1 MASDKSEWELSEFG
15 NLIETE
21 NEKYGEIVQIAER
34 RRTAEKYVKI
44 RKIRQEMTW
53 GVRVTKTLY
62 IFYYGP
68 YVAYKESILA
78 ELVPPFQFYLRDKQ
92 FYTTYKGTLF
102 RLPDGYTFKFYENAV
117 ECWYHNAILSDKKQL
132 KILVRYNFDKFVRAL
147 ETIGEPTAAIIQYDY
162 NTCLSSISPFS
173 ESEDEES
180 ETDDEDD
187 RYEGEEQDHSI
198 NKMFP
203 FSFSGDEES
212 ESDDEDDRSE
222 REEQDHSINKIFPF
236 SFSGDEETKSD
247 DEDDRSEREAQDHS
261 LNKIFPFSFS
271 GDEESESDY
280 EDEGSEREE
289 QDRSIN
295 KIFPFSFSGD
305 EDEESD
311 SKSDCSDESKSVAE
325 FDDGDEP
332 DEEEQHDQSDDE
344 LPMMVTPFRESDNE
358 ENESC
363 YDSDDEDERSEG
375 EKLDNSIAEI
385 SSFSESV
392 YKESESDSESDCN
405 DEYKSVAEYDH
416 EDEPDEEEEHDQF
429 DDDLPML
436 IFQFSESDDEESESY
451 NGSDDEDEQSEEEEL
466 DEITE
471 DQKEMYFAKEEDNAK
486 KFDSEDV
493 PHLQLLHCRE
503 EVSQECDS
511 EEFYLGILFGAEE
524 RDHNLNSVKVSS
536 LCSLVEKVEP
546 DDVWDSED
554 ESNKD
559 QFNEIEA
566 HGPPNQNKQQQQHCS
581 EHMIEHRPNKN
592 TKKRKNIFMG
602 WVCSKILKIFIK
614 TKVFL

>member
-1 MASDKSEWELSEFG
+1 MAYDKSEWELSEFG

-21 NEKYGEIVQIAER
+21 NEKYGEIIQIAER

-53 GVRVTKTLY
+53 GVRLTKTLIICY
-62 IFYYGP
+62 CGP

-92 FYTTYKGTLF
+92 FYTTYKGTPF

-117 ECWYHNAILSDKKQL
+117 ECWHHNAILSDKKQM
-132 KILVRYNFDKFVRAL
+132 KILARYNFDKFVRAL
-147 ETIGEPTAAIIQYDY
+147 ETIGEPTAATIQFDYD
-162 NTCLSSISPFS
+162 TCMSSISPFS

-187 RYEGEEQDHSI
+187 RCEGEEQDHSI
-198 NKMFP
+198 NKIFP
-203 FSFSGDEES
+203 FSFSGDEET
-212 ESDDEDDRSE
+212 ESDDEDDRTE

-271 GDEESESDY
+271 GDE
-280 EDEGSEREE
+280 
-289 QDRSIN
+289 
-295 KIFPFSFSGD
+295 
-305 EDEESD
+305 DEESD
-311 SKSDCSDESKSVAE
+311 SKSDCSDESKSI
-325 FDDGDEP
+325 DDGDEP

-358 ENESC
+358 ENES
-363 YDSDDEDERSEG
+363 YYESDDEDEHSEG
-375 EKLDNSIAEI
+375 EKQDNSIVEM

-416 EDEPDEEEEHDQF
+416 EDEPDEEEEHDQS

-436 IFQFSESDDEESESY
+436 IFQFSESDKEESESY
-451 NGSDDEDEQSEEEEL
+451 NGSDEEDEQSEEEEP

-471 DQKEMYFAKEEDNAK
+471 DQEEMYFAKEEDNDK
-486 KFDSEDV
+486 KYDSEDA
-493 PHLQLLHCRE
+493 PSLQLLHCRE
-503 EVSQECDS
+503 EVSQKCDA
-511 EEFYLGILFGAEE
+511 EEFELGILFGAEE
-524 RDHNLNSVKVSS
+524 HDHNLNSVKVGS

-566 HGPPNQNKQQQQHCS
+566 QGPPNQKQQQQQHCS
-581 EHMIEHRPNKN
+581 EHVMEHRPNKN
-592 TKKRKNIFMG
+592 TKKRKNILMG
-602 WVCSKILKIFIK
+602 WVCSRILKIFIK
-614 TKVFL
+614 SQVLL

>member
-34 RRTAEKYVKI
+34 RRTAEKYIKI

-53 GVRVTKTLY
+53 GVRVTKTLIICY
-62 IFYYGP
+62 CGP

-92 FYTTYKGTLF
+92 FYTTYKGTPF

-147 ETIGEPTAAIIQYDY
+147 ETIGEPTAATIQYDY
-162 NTCLSSISPFS
+162 ETCLSSISPFS

-222 REEQDHSINKIFPF
+222 REEQDYSINKIFPF

-271 GDEESESDY
+271 GDEESESDD

-311 SKSDCSDESKSVAE
+311 SKSDCSDESKSI
-325 FDDGDEP
+325 DDGDEP

-344 LPMMVTPFRESDNE
+344 LPMMVTPRESDNE
-358 ENESC
+358 ENES
-363 YDSDDEDERSEG
+363 YYE
-375 EKLDNSIAEI
+375 
-385 SSFSESV
+385 
-392 YKESESDSESDCN
+392 
-405 DEYKSVAEYDH
+405 
-416 EDEPDEEEEHDQF
+416 
-429 DDDLPML
+429 
-436 IFQFSESDDEESESY
+436 
-451 NGSDDEDEQSEEEEL
+451 SDDEDEQIEEEEL

-471 DQKEMYFAKEEDNAK
+471 DQEEMYFAKEEDNAK

-493 PHLQLLHCRE
+493 PHLQVLHCRE
-503 EVSQECDS
+503 EVNQKCDP
-511 EEFYLGILFGAEE
+511 EEFDLGILFGAEE

-566 HGPPNQNKQQQQHCS
+566 QGPPNQKQQQHCS

-614 TKVFL
+614 SKVLL

>member
-21 NEKYGEIVQIAER
+21 NEKYGEIIQIAER
-34 RRTAEKYVKI
+34 KRTAEKYVRI

-53 GVRVTKTLY
+53 GVRLTKTLIICY
-62 IFYYGP
+62 CGP

-92 FYTTYKGTLF
+92 FYTTYKGTPF
-102 RLPDGYTFKFYENAV
+102 RLPNGYTFTFYENAV

-147 ETIGEPTAAIIQYDY
+147 ETIGEPAAATIQYDY
-162 NTCLSSISPFS
+162 ETCLSSISPFS

-187 RYEGEEQDHSI
+187 RYEGEEQDRSI
-198 NKMFP
+198 NKIFP
-203 FSFSGDEES
+203 FSFSGDDET
-212 ESDDEDDRSE
+212 ESDGEDHRSE

-236 SFSGDEETKSD
+236 SFSGDEES
-247 DEDDRSEREAQDHS
+247 
-261 LNKIFPFSFS
+261 
-271 GDEESESDY
+271 
-280 EDEGSEREE
+280 
-289 QDRSIN
+289 
-295 KIFPFSFSGD
+295 
-305 EDEESD
+305 ESD

-332 DEEEQHDQSDDE
+332 FEEEEHDQSDDD
-344 LPMMVTPFRESDNE
+344 LPMLVTPFSSSDNE
-358 ENESC
+358 ESES
-363 YDSDDEDERSEG
+363 YYESDEEDEHSEG
-375 EKLDNSIAEI
+375 EKQDNSM
-385 SSFSESV
+385 SSFSESI
-392 YKESESDSESDCN
+392 YEESESDSKSDCN

-416 EDEPDEEEEHDQF
+416 EDEPDEEEEHEQS

-451 NGSDDEDEQSEEEEL
+451 NESDDKNEQSE

-471 DQKEMYFAKEEDNAK
+471 DQEEMYFAKEEDNDK
-486 KFDSEDV
+486 KFELEDA
-493 PHLQLLHCRE
+493 PSLQLLHCRE
-503 EVSQECDS
+503 EVSKKCDA
-511 EEFYLGILFGAEE
+511 EEFELGILFGAEE
-524 RDHNLNSVKVSS
+524 HDHNLNSVKVGS

-566 HGPPNQNKQQQQHCS
+566 QGPPDQKQQQRHCS
-581 EHMIEHRPNKN
+581 EHVMEHRPNKN
-592 TKKRKNIFMG
+592 TKKRKNILMG
-602 WVCSKILKIFIK
+602 WVCSKTLKIFIK
-614 TKVFL
+614 SQVLL

>member
-21 NEKYGEIVQIAER
+21 NEKYGEIIQIAER
-34 RRTAEKYVKI
+34 RRTGEKYVKI

-53 GVRVTKTLY
+53 GVRVTKTLIICY
-62 IFYYGP
+62 CGP

-92 FYTTYKGTLF
+92 FYTTYKGTPF

-117 ECWYHNAILSDKKQL
+117 ECWYQNAILSDKKQL

-147 ETIGEPTAAIIQYDY
+147 ETIGEPTAATIQYDY
-162 NTCLSSISPFS
+162 ETCLSSISPFS

-198 NKMFP
+198 NK
-203 FSFSGDEES
+203 
-212 ESDDEDDRSE
+212 
-222 REEQDHSINKIFPF
+222 IFPF
-236 SFSGDEETKSD
+236 SFSGDEETESD
-247 DEDDRSEREAQDHS
+247 DEDDRSEREAQDYS

-271 GDEESESDY
+271 GDEESESD
-280 EDEGSEREE
+280 
-289 QDRSIN
+289 
-295 KIFPFSFSGD
+295 
-305 EDEESD
+305 
-311 SKSDCSDESKSVAE
+311 SKSDCSDESKSI
-325 FDDGDEP
+325 DDGDGP

-344 LPMMVTPFRESDNE
+344 LPMMATPFRESDNE
-358 ENESC
+358 ENES
-363 YDSDDEDERSEG
+363 YYESDDEDEHSEG
-375 EKLDNSIAEI
+375 EKQGNSIAEM
-385 SSFSESV
+385 SSFRESV
-392 YKESESDSESDCN
+392 YEESESDSESDCN

-416 EDEPDEEEEHDQF
+416 KNEPDGEEEHDQS

-436 IFQFSESDDEESESY
+436 LFQFSESDDEESESY
-451 NGSDDEDEQSEEEEL
+451 NESDDEDEQREEEEL
-466 DEITE
+466 DHHSDEITE
-471 DQKEMYFAKEEDNAK
+471 DQEEMYFAKEEDNDK
-486 KFDSEDV
+486 KFDSEDA
-493 PHLQLLHCRE
+493 PNLQLLHCRE
-503 EVSQECDS
+503 EISQKCDA
-511 EEFYLGILFGAEE
+511 EEFDLGILFGAEE
-524 RDHNLNSVKVSS
+524 RDHNLNSVKVGS
-536 LCSLVEKVEP
+536 LCSLVEKVEADDVDADDVDAD

-566 HGPPNQNKQQQQHCS
+566 QGPPNQNKQQQQHCS
-581 EHMIEHRPNKN
+581 EHVMEHRPNKS

-614 TKVFL
+614 SKVLL

>member
-21 NEKYGEIVQIAER
+21 NEKYGEITQIAER
-34 RRTAEKYVKI
+34 RRTGEKYVKI

-53 GVRVTKTLY
+53 GVRVTKTLIICY
-62 IFYYGP
+62 CGP

-92 FYTTYKGTLF
+92 FYTTYKGTPF

-117 ECWYHNAILSDKKQL
+117 ECWYHNAILSDEKQL
-132 KILVRYNFDKFVRAL
+132 KILVRYNFDKFVRVL
-147 ETIGEPTAAIIQYDY
+147 ETIGEPTAATIQYDY
-162 NTCLSSISPFS
+162 DTCVSSISPFS
-173 ESEDEES
+173 ESEDEEG

-187 RYEGEEQDHSI
+187 R
-198 NKMFP
+198 N
-203 FSFSGDEES
+203 ES
-212 ESDDEDDRSE
+212 
-222 REEQDHSINKIFPF
+222 EEQDHSINKIFPF
-236 SFSGDEETKSD
+236 SFSGDEETESD
-247 DEDDRSEREAQDHS
+247 DEDERS
-261 LNKIFPFSFS
+261 
-271 GDEESESDY
+271 
-280 EDEGSEREE
+280 SEREE
-289 QDRSIN
+289 QEHSIN
-295 KIFPFSFSGD
+295 KIFPFSFSSD
-305 EDEESD
+305 EESESD

-332 DEEEQHDQSDDE
+332 DEEEEHDQSDDD
-344 LPMMVTPFRESDNE
+344 LPMMVTPFSESDNE
-358 ENESC
+358 DSES
-363 YDSDDEDERSEG
+363 YYESDDEDKYSEG
-375 EKLDNSIAEI
+375 GKHGDNSIVEI

-392 YKESESDSESDCN
+392 YEGGESDSESHRS
-405 DEYKSVAEYDH
+405 DEYKSVAKDDH
-416 EDEPDEEEEHDQF
+416 EDEPDEEEEHDQS

-471 DQKEMYFAKEEDNAK
+471 DQEEMYFAKAEDNDK

-493 PHLQLLHCRE
+493 PSLQLLHCRE
-503 EVSQECDS
+503 EVSQKCDA
-511 EEFYLGILFGAEE
+511 EEFDLGILFGAEE

-566 HGPPNQNKQQQQHCS
+566 QGPPNQKQQQQHCS
-581 EHMIEHRPNKN
+581 EHVMEHRPSKN
-592 TKKRKNIFMG
+592 TKKRKNILMG
-602 WVCSKILKIFIK
+602 WVCSRILKMFIK
-614 TKVFL
+614 SQVLL

>member
-21 NEKYGEIVQIAER
+21 NEKYGEITQIAER
-34 RRTAEKYVKI
+34 RRTGEKYVKI

-53 GVRVTKTLY
+53 GVRVTKTLIICY
-62 IFYYGP
+62 CGP

-92 FYTTYKGTLF
+92 FYTTYKGTPF

-117 ECWYHNAILSDKKQL
+117 ECWYHNAILSDEKQL
-132 KILVRYNFDKFVRAL
+132 KILVRYNFDKFVRVL
-147 ETIGEPTAAIIQYDY
+147 ETIGEPTAATIQYDY
-162 NTCLSSISPFS
+162 DTCVSSISPFS
-173 ESEDEES
+173 ESEDEEG

-187 RYEGEEQDHSI
+187 R
-198 NKMFP
+198 N
-203 FSFSGDEES
+203 ES
-212 ESDDEDDRSE
+212 
-222 REEQDHSINKIFPF
+222 EEQDHSINKIFPF
-236 SFSGDEETKSD
+236 SFSGDEETESD
-247 DEDDRSEREAQDHS
+247 DEDERS
-261 LNKIFPFSFS
+261 
-271 GDEESESDY
+271 
-280 EDEGSEREE
+280 SEREE
-289 QDRSIN
+289 QEHSIN
-295 KIFPFSFSGD
+295 KIFPFSFSSD
-305 EDEESD
+305 EESESD

-332 DEEEQHDQSDDE
+332 DEEEEHDQSDDD
-344 LPMMVTPFRESDNE
+344 LPMMVTPFSESDNE
-358 ENESC
+358 DSES
-363 YDSDDEDERSEG
+363 YYESDDEDKYSEG
-375 EKLDNSIAEI
+375 GKHGDNSIVEI

-392 YKESESDSESDCN
+392 YEGGESDSESHRS
-405 DEYKSVAEYDH
+405 DEYKSVAKDDH
-416 EDEPDEEEEHDQF
+416 EDEPDEEEEHDQS

-436 IFQFSESDDEESESY
+436 IFQFSESDNEESESY

-471 DQKEMYFAKEEDNAK
+471 DQEEMYFAKAEDNDK
-486 KFDSEDV
+486 KFDSEDA
-493 PHLQLLHCRE
+493 PSLQLLHCRE
-503 EVSQECDS
+503 EVSQKCDA
-511 EEFYLGILFGAEE
+511 EEFDLGILFGAEE

-566 HGPPNQNKQQQQHCS
+566 QGPPNQKQQQQHCS
-581 EHMIEHRPNKN
+581 EHVMEHRPSKN
-592 TKKRKNIFMG
+592 TKKRKNILMG
-602 WVCSKILKIFIK
+602 WVCSRILKMFIK
-614 TKVFL
+614 SQVLL

>member
-1 MASDKSEWELSEFG
+1 MASEKSEWELSEFG

-53 GVRVTKTLY
+53 GVRVTKTLIICY
-62 IFYYGP
+62 CGP

-92 FYTTYKGTLF
+92 FYTTYKGTPF

-117 ECWYHNAILSDKKQL
+117 ECWHHNAILSDEKQL
-132 KILVRYNFDKFVRAL
+132 KILVRYNFDKFVRVL
-147 ETIGEPTAAIIQYDY
+147 ETIGEPTAATIQYDY
-162 NTCLSSISPFS
+162 DTCVSSISPFS
-173 ESEDEES
+173 ESEDEEG

-187 RYEGEEQDHSI
+187 R
-198 NKMFP
+198 N
-203 FSFSGDEES
+203 ES
-212 ESDDEDDRSE
+212 
-222 REEQDHSINKIFPF
+222 EEQDHSINKIFPF
-236 SFSGDEETKSD
+236 SFSGDEETESD
-247 DEDDRSEREAQDHS
+247 DEDERSE
-261 LNKIFPFSFS
+261 
-271 GDEESESDY
+271 G
-280 EDEGSEREE
+280 EE
-289 QDRSIN
+289 QEHSIN
-295 KIFPFSFSGD
+295 KIFPFSFSSD
-305 EDEESD
+305 EESESD

-332 DEEEQHDQSDDE
+332 DEEEEHDQSDDD
-344 LPMMVTPFRESDNE
+344 LPMMVTPFSESDNE
-358 ENESC
+358 ESES
-363 YDSDDEDERSEG
+363 YYESDDEDKYSEG
-375 EKLDNSIAEI
+375 GKHGDNSIVEI

-392 YKESESDSESDCN
+392 YEGGESDSESDCS
-405 DEYKSVAEYDH
+405 DEYKSVAEDDH
-416 EDEPDEEEEHDQF
+416 EDEPDEEEDHDQS
-429 DDDLPML
+429 DDDLAML
-436 IFQFSESDDEESESY
+436 IFQFSESDKGERESY
-451 NGSDDEDEQSEEEEL
+451 IGSDEEDEQSEEEEL

-471 DQKEMYFAKEEDNAK
+471 DQEEMYFAKEEDNDK
-486 KFDSEDV
+486 KFDSDDA
-493 PHLQLLHCRE
+493 PTLQLLHCRE
-503 EVSQECDS
+503 EVSQKCDA
-511 EEFYLGILFGAEE
+511 EEFELGILFGAEE
-524 RDHNLNSVKVSS
+524 HDQNLNSVKVGS

-566 HGPPNQNKQQQQHCS
+566 QVPPNQKKQQQQHCS
-581 EHMIEHRPNKN
+581 EHVMEHRPSKN

-614 TKVFL
+614 SKVLL

>member
-21 NEKYGEIVQIAER
+21 NEKYGEIIQIAER

-53 GVRVTKTLY
+53 GVRVTKTLIICY
-62 IFYYGP
+62 CGP

-92 FYTTYKGTLF
+92 FYTTYKGTPF

-117 ECWYHNAILSDKKQL
+117 ECWHHNAILSDEKQL
-132 KILVRYNFDKFVRAL
+132 KILVRCNFDKFVRAL
-147 ETIGEPTAAIIQYDY
+147 ETIGEPTAATIQYDY
-162 NTCLSSISPFS
+162 DTHVSIISPFS
-173 ESEDEES
+173 ESEDEEG
-180 ETDDEDD
+180 ET
-187 RYEGEEQDHSI
+187 
-198 NKMFP
+198 
-203 FSFSGDEES
+203 
-212 ESDDEDDRSE
+212 DDEDDRSE

-236 SFSGDEETKSD
+236 SFSGDEES
-247 DEDDRSEREAQDHS
+247 
-261 LNKIFPFSFS
+261 
-271 GDEESESDY
+271 
-280 EDEGSEREE
+280 
-289 QDRSIN
+289 
-295 KIFPFSFSGD
+295 
-305 EDEESD
+305 ESD

-332 DEEEQHDQSDDE
+332 VEEEERDQSDDD
-344 LPMMVTPFRESDNE
+344 LPMMVTPFNESDND
-358 ENESC
+358 ENES
-363 YDSDDEDERSEG
+363 YYESDDEDEHSEG
-375 EKLDNSIAEI
+375 EKHDNSIAEI

-392 YKESESDSESDCN
+392 YEESESDSELDCSD
-405 DEYKSVAEYDH
+405 ESKSVAELDH
-416 EDEPDEEEEHDQF
+416 EDEPDEEEEHDQS
-429 DDDLPML
+429 DDDLPMM
-436 IFQFSESDDEESESY
+436 IFQFSESDDEEIKSY
-451 NGSDDEDEQSEEEEL
+451 NGSDDEDQQNEEEEL

-471 DQKEMYFAKEEDNAK
+471 DQEEMYFAKEEDNDK

-503 EVSQECDS
+503 EVSQKCDL
-511 EEFYLGILFGAEE
+511 EEFDLGTLFCVEE
-524 RDHNLNSVKVSS
+524 HDHNLDSVKVSS

-559 QFNEIEA
+559 QFNEIEVQ
-566 HGPPNQNKQQQQHCS
+566 GRPNQNHQQQHCS
-581 EHMIEHRPNKN
+581 EHMVEHRPNKN

-602 WVCSKILKIFIK
+602 WVCSKILKILIK
-614 TKVFL
+614 SKVLCSSVISFYLSLLFGFEISLSN

>member
-21 NEKYGEIVQIAER
+21 NEKYGEITQIAER
-34 RRTAEKYVKI
+34 RRTGEKYVKI

-53 GVRVTKTLY
+53 GVRVTKTLIICY
-62 IFYYGP
+62 CGP

-92 FYTTYKGTLF
+92 FYTTYKGTPF

-117 ECWYHNAILSDKKQL
+117 ECWHHNAILSDEKQL

-147 ETIGEPTAAIIQYDY
+147 ETIGEPTAATTQYDY
-162 NTCLSSISPFS
+162 ETCLSSISPFS
-173 ESEDEES
+173 ESEDEEG

-187 RYEGEEQDHSI
+187 RSEG
-198 NKMFP
+198 
-203 FSFSGDEES
+203 
-212 ESDDEDDRSE
+212 
-222 REEQDHSINKIFPF
+222 EEQDHSINKIFPF
-236 SFSGDEETKSD
+236 SFSGDEESEFD
-247 DEDDRSEREAQDHS
+247 DEDECNKREEQDHC

-271 GDEESESDY
+271 GDEETESDDK
-280 EDEGSEREE
+280 DERSEGEE
-289 QDRSIN
+289 QEHSVN
-295 KIFPFSFSGD
+295 KIFPFSFIGD
-305 EDEESD
+305 EGSESD

-332 DEEEQHDQSDDE
+332 DEEEEHDQSDDD
-344 LPMMVTPFRESDNE
+344 LPMMVTPLSESDNE
-358 ENESC
+358 ESES
-363 YDSDDEDERSEG
+363 YYESDDEDEYSEG
-375 EKLDNSIAEI
+375 GKQDHSIVET

-392 YKESESDSESDCN
+392 YEDSQTDSKSDCT
-405 DEYKSVAEYDH
+405 DEYRSVAELDH
-416 EDEPDEEEEHDQF
+416 EDAPDEEEEHDQS

-436 IFQFSESDDEESESY
+436 IFQSSESDNEESESY
-451 NGSDDEDEQSEEEEL
+451 NGSDDEDEQSEKEEL
-466 DEITE
+466 DHHS
-471 DQKEMYFAKEEDNAK
+471 DQINADEEEMYSAKEEDNEK
-486 KFDSEDV
+486 KFDSEDA
-493 PHLQLLHCRE
+493 PNLQLLHCRE
-503 EVSQECDS
+503 EVSQKCDP
-511 EEFYLGILFGAEE
+511 EEFDLGILFGAE
-524 RDHNLNSVKVSS
+524 DHNHSLNSVNMGS

-559 QFNEIEA
+559 QFSEIEVQ
-566 HGPPNQNKQQQQHCS
+566 GPPNQKQQLQQHCS
-581 EHMIEHRPNKN
+581 EHMVEHRPNKN

-614 TKVFL
+614 SKVLL

>member
-53 GVRVTKTLY
+53 GVRLTKTLY
-62 IFYYGP
+62 ICYCGP

-92 FYTTYKGTLF
+92 FYTTYKGTPF

-117 ECWYHNAILSDKKQL
+117 ECWHHNAILSDEKQM
-132 KILVRYNFDKFVRAL
+132 KILARYNFDKFVRAL
-147 ETIGEPTAAIIQYDY
+147 ETIGEPTAATIQFDYD
-162 NTCLSSISPFS
+162 TCVCSISPFS
-173 ESEDEES
+173 ESKDEEG

-187 RYEGEEQDHSI
+187 RSEGEEQDHCL
-198 NKMFP
+198 NKIFP
-203 FSFSGDEES
+203 FNFSGDEET

-222 REEQDHSINKIFPF
+222 GEEQEHSINKIFPF
-236 SFSGDEETKSD
+236 SFS
-247 DEDDRSEREAQDHS
+247 A
-261 LNKIFPFSFS
+261 
-271 GDEESESDY
+271 DEES
-280 EDEGSEREE
+280 
-289 QDRSIN
+289 
-295 KIFPFSFSGD
+295 
-305 EDEESD
+305 ESD

-332 DEEEQHDQSDDE
+332 VEEEEHDQSDDD
-344 LPMMVTPFRESDNE
+344 LPMMVTPFSESDNE
-358 ENESC
+358 ESES
-363 YDSDDEDERSEG
+363 YYESDDEDELSEG
-375 EKLDNSIAEI
+375 EKQDNSIAEI

-392 YKESESDSESDCN
+392 YEESESDSESDCS
-405 DEYKSVAEYDH
+405 DEYKSVAELDH
-416 EDEPDEEEEHDQF
+416 EDEPDEEEEHDQS

-436 IFQFSESDDEESESY
+436 IFQFSESDDQESESY
-451 NGSDDEDEQSEEEEL
+451 NESDDEHEQSEEEEL

-471 DQKEMYFAKEEDNAK
+471 DEEEMYLAKEDDNDK
-486 KFDSEDV
+486 KFDPEDV

-503 EVSQECDS
+503 EISQKCDP
-511 EEFYLGILFGAEE
+511 EEFDLGVLFGAEE
-524 RDHNLNSVKVSS
+524 LDHNLNSVKVSS

-546 DDVWDSED
+546 DDVRDSED

-566 HGPPNQNKQQQQHCS
+566 QGPPNQKQQQQQHCS
-581 EHMIEHRPNKN
+581 EQMVQHRPNKN
-592 TKKRKNIFMG
+592 TKKSKNIFIG

-614 TKVFL
+614 SKVLL

>member
-21 NEKYGEIVQIAER
+21 NEKYGEIIQIAER
-34 RRTAEKYVKI
+34 RRTGEKYVKI

-53 GVRVTKTLY
+53 GVRVTKTLIICY
-62 IFYYGP
+62 CGP

-92 FYTTYKGTLF
+92 FYTTYKGTPF

-117 ECWYHNAILSDKKQL
+117 ECWHHNAILSDEKQL
-132 KILVRYNFDKFVRAL
+132 KILVRYNFDKFVRVL
-147 ETIGEPTAAIIQYDY
+147 ETIGEPTAATIQYDY
-162 NTCLSSISPFS
+162 DTCVSSISPFS
-173 ESEDEES
+173 ESEDEEG

-187 RYEGEEQDHSI
+187 R
-198 NKMFP
+198 N
-203 FSFSGDEES
+203 
-212 ESDDEDDRSE
+212 E

-236 SFSGDEETKSD
+236 SFSGDEETESD
-247 DEDDRSEREAQDHS
+247 DEDERSEGEEQEHS
-261 LNKIFPFSFS
+261 INKIFPFSFS
-271 GDEESESDY
+271 GDEES
-280 EDEGSEREE
+280 
-289 QDRSIN
+289 
-295 KIFPFSFSGD
+295 
-305 EDEESD
+305 ESD

-332 DEEEQHDQSDDE
+332 DEEEEHDQSDDD
-344 LPMMVTPFRESDNE
+344 LPMMVTPFSESDNE
-358 ENESC
+358 ESES
-363 YDSDDEDERSEG
+363 YYESDDEDKYSERG
-375 EKLDNSIAEI
+375 KHGDNSIVEI

-392 YKESESDSESDCN
+392 YEGSESDSESHCS
-405 DEYKSVAEYDH
+405 DEYKSVAEDDH
-416 EDEPDEEEEHDQF
+416 ENEPDEEEEHDQS

-436 IFQFSESDDEESESY
+436 IFQFSESDKEDSESY
-451 NGSDDEDEQSEEEEL
+451 NGSDEEDEQSEEEEL

-471 DQKEMYFAKEEDNAK
+471 DQEEMYFAKEEDNEK

-503 EVSQECDS
+503 EVSQKCDP
-511 EEFYLGILFGAEE
+511 EEFDLGILFGAEE

-554 ESNKD
+554 ESNKN
-559 QFNEIEA
+559 QFNEIEVQ
-566 HGPPNQNKQQQQHCS
+566 GPPNQKQQQHCS
-581 EHMIEHRPNKN
+581 EHMIEHRPSKN
-592 TKKRKNIFMG
+592 TKKRKNILMG
-602 WVCSKILKIFIK
+602 WVCSKILKTFIK
-614 TKVFL
+614 SQVLL

>member
-1 MASDKSEWELSEFG
+1 MAYDKSEWELSEFG

-21 NEKYGEIVQIAER
+21 NEKYGEITQIAER

-53 GVRVTKTLY
+53 GVRVTKTLIICY
-62 IFYYGP
+62 CGP

-92 FYTTYKGTLF
+92 FYTTYKGTPF

-117 ECWYHNAILSDKKQL
+117 ECWHHNAILSDKKQM
-132 KILVRYNFDKFVRAL
+132 KILARYNFDKFVRAL
-147 ETIGEPTAAIIQYDY
+147 ETIGEPTAATIQFDY

-173 ESEDEES
+173 ESEDEEG

-187 RYEGEEQDHSI
+187 RCEG
-198 NKMFP
+198 
-203 FSFSGDEES
+203 
-212 ESDDEDDRSE
+212 
-222 REEQDHSINKIFPF
+222 EEQDHSINKIFPF
-236 SFSGDEETKSD
+236 SFSGDEETESD
-247 DEDDRSEREAQDHS
+247 DEDERSEGEEQEHS
-261 LNKIFPFSFS
+261 INKIFPFSFS
-271 GDEESESDY
+271 GDEES
-280 EDEGSEREE
+280 
-289 QDRSIN
+289 
-295 KIFPFSFSGD
+295 
-305 EDEESD
+305 ESD

-332 DEEEQHDQSDDE
+332 DEEEEHDQSDDD
-344 LPMMVTPFRESDNE
+344 LPMMVTPFSESDNE
-358 ENESC
+358 ESES
-363 YDSDDEDERSEG
+363 YYESDDEDKYSEG
-375 EKLDNSIAEI
+375 GKHGDNSIVEI

-392 YKESESDSESDCN
+392 YEGSESDSESHRS

-416 EDEPDEEEEHDQF
+416 EDEPDEEEEHDQS

-471 DQKEMYFAKEEDNAK
+471 DQEEVYFAKEEDNDK
-486 KFDSEDV
+486 KFDSEDA
-493 PHLQLLHCRE
+493 PSLQLLHCRE
-503 EVSQECDS
+503 EVSQKCDA
-511 EEFYLGILFGAEE
+511 EEFELGILFGAEE
-524 RDHNLNSVKVSS
+524 HDQNLNSVKVGS

-566 HGPPNQNKQQQQHCS
+566 QGPPNQKQQQQQHCS
-581 EHMIEHRPNKN
+581 EHVMQHGPSKN
-592 TKKRKNIFMG
+592 TKKRKNILMG
-602 WVCSKILKIFIK
+602 WVCSRILKIFIK
-614 TKVFL
+614 SQVLL

>member
-21 NEKYGEIVQIAER
+21 NEKYGEIIQIAER
-34 RRTAEKYVKI
+34 KRTAEKYVKI

-53 GVRVTKTLY
+53 GVRLTKTLIICY
-62 IFYYGP
+62 CGP

-92 FYTTYKGTLF
+92 FYTTYKGTPF
-102 RLPDGYTFKFYENAV
+102 HLPDGYTFKFYENAV

-132 KILVRYNFDKFVRAL
+132 KILVRYNFEKFVRAL
-147 ETIGEPTAAIIQYDY
+147 ETIGEPTAATIQYDY
-162 NTCLSSISPFS
+162 ETCLSSISPFS

-187 RYEGEEQDHSI
+187 R
-198 NKMFP
+198 
-203 FSFSGDEES
+203 
-212 ESDDEDDRSE
+212 
-222 REEQDHSINKIFPF
+222 
-236 SFSGDEETKSD
+236 
-247 DEDDRSEREAQDHS
+247 SEREAQDHS
-261 LNKIFPFSFS
+261 FNKIFPFSFS
-271 GDEESESDY
+271 GDEESESDD

-305 EDEESD
+305 EESESD
-311 SKSDCSDESKSVAE
+311 SKSDCSDESKSI
-325 FDDGDEP
+325 DDGDEP
-332 DEEEQHDQSDDE
+332 DEEEEHDQSDDE
-344 LPMMVTPFRESDNE
+344 LPMMATPFRESDNE
-358 ENESC
+358 ENES
-363 YDSDDEDERSEG
+363 YYESDDEDEHSEG
-375 EKLDNSIAEI
+375 EKQGNSIAEMP
-385 SSFSESV
+385 SFRESV
-392 YKESESDSESDCN
+392 YEESESDSESDCS

-416 EDEPDEEEEHDQF
+416 EDEPDEEEEHDQS
-429 DDDLPML
+429 DDELPML

-471 DQKEMYFAKEEDNAK
+471 DQKEMYFAKEEDNEK
-486 KFDSEDV
+486 KFDSADV

-503 EVSQECDS
+503 EVSQKCDP
-511 EEFYLGILFGAEE
+511 EEFDLGILFGAEE

-554 ESNKD
+554 ESNK
-559 QFNEIEA
+559 ISSM
-566 HGPPNQNKQQQQHCS
+566 K
-581 EHMIEHRPNKN
+581 
-592 TKKRKNIFMG
+592 
-602 WVCSKILKIFIK
+602 
-614 TKVFL
+614 